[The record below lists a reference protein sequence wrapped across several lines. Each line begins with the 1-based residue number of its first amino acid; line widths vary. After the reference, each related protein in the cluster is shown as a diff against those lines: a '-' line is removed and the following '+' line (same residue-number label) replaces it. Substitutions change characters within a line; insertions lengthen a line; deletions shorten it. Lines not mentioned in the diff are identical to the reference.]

1 MDSIFD
7 DIHIF
12 IPPKPL
18 KRSYYRCDTK
28 FHLDHIIDMFEE
40 NTITVGIVLVSGN
53 ECIISKVNEN
63 NSYMDV
69 QIINKVNIH
78 LVNKHNKGGQSSV
91 RFGRIADNIRSKYV
105 RRHSKKVFE
114 CSRTRREPV
123 HSKTVL
129 PFLNGDA
136 HKYVNIVSFKIVE
149 SYMIDN
155 NTKSLVD
162 KIIIAGPGEF
172 KNDIISTA
180 IFKQYFNNSLF
191 DVITC
196 EDINESNIKTI
207 YNMKKDEIIG
217 MSDKDIEN
225 KLSQLIETEYDIL
238 VFGKDECMNTIN
250 MNMLDTLY
258 TNENYKN
265 SNINTI
271 IKSNANIIQIYGG
284 WVGIKRF

>member
-105 RRHSKKVFE
+105 
-114 CSRTRREPV
+114 
-123 HSKTVL
+123 
-129 PFLNGDA
+129 
-136 HKYVNIVSFKIVE
+136 NIVSSKIVE